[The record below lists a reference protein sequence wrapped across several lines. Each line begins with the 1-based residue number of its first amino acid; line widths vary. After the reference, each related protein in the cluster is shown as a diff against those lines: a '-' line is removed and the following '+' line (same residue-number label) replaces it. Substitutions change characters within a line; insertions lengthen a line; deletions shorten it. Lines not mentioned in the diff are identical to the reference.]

1 MYDTL
6 PLDAV
11 VGRCLVLESSIYS
24 LGRPKLPHYE
34 EVVCSTHIDVRF
46 RDYV

>member
-11 VGRCLVLESSIYS
+11 VGRCLALESSIYC

-34 EVVCSTHIDVRF
+34 EVVGLSQIIF
-46 RDYV
+46 YGLII